1 MRIAVLA
8 NLKTNAPT
16 WEGMSPDQWADLDS
30 PRTVEAIIRA
40 LEAGGHEA
48 TFLEAS
54 IRPPFSLIERLLE
67 YKPDLCFNIAESH
80 WGDGREAHIP
90 GVLEMLRIPYTG
102 SKVLALALALD
113 KPMTK
118 RVLLYHGLPTPEFQ
132 VFERV
137 DEPIDDDLLAPDGEL
152 RFPLFVKP
160 SREGTS
166 MGVSAQSI
174 VRTVDALRAQVA
186 RQIALY
192 NQPILCEHYIEGRE
206 VMVGIIGN
214 LKPTMARKLN
224 ERTLSADVPEG
235 LTMLPP
241 LEVDLQAF
249 RDSEADLYT
258 NRLKTELSD
267 ECTYLVPAPL
277 DPALAREL
285 DVLAAATFRV
295 IGCKD
300 VARVDFRLDRHN
312 DNKPYILEINPLPG
326 LTPNFSDLCYQADAL
341 GWTYEQLI
349 NAIVDAA
356 IARLGLAERQT
367 ERAGAG

>member
-30 PRTVEAIIRA
+30 PRTVEAIVRA
-40 LEAGGHEA
+40 LESGGHEA
-48 TFLEAS
+48 VFMEAS
-54 IRPPFSLIERLLE
+54 IRPPFNLIERLLE
-67 YKPDLCFNIAESH
+67 YQPDLCFNIAESH

-132 VFERV
+132 VFERP
-137 DEPIDDDLLAPDGEL
+137 DEPIDDDLLTPDGTL

-174 VRTVDALRAQVA
+174 VRTVDELRAQVA

-206 VMVGIIGN
+206 VMVGMIGN
-214 LKPTMARKLN
+214 LKPTSARKLN
-224 ERTLSADVPEG
+224 ERTLSDGIPDG

-285 DVLAAATFRV
+285 DVLAAAVFRV

-326 LTPNFSDLCYQADAL
+326 LTPNFSDLCYQAEAL

-349 NAIVDAA
+349 NAIADAA
-356 IARLGLAERQT
+356 IARLGLAEPQA
-367 ERAGAG
+367 EPASAD

>member
-30 PRTVEAIIRA
+30 PRTVQSIIQA
-40 LEAGGHEA
+40 LESAGHQA
-48 TFLEAS
+48 IFLEAS
-54 IRPPFSLIERLLE
+54 IRPPFNLIERLLD
-67 YKPDLCFNIAESH
+67 YQPDLCFNIAESH

-90 GVLEMLRIPYTG
+90 SVLEMLRIPYTG

-118 RVLLYHGLPTPEFQ
+118 RILMYHGLPTPEFQ
-132 VFERV
+132 VFESP
-137 DEPIDDDLLAPDGEL
+137 DDPIDDDLLDERGYL

-174 VRTVDALRAQVA
+174 VRSVDELRAQVA
-186 RQIALY
+186 RQIRLY

-206 VMVGIIGN
+206 VMVGMVGN
-214 LKPTMARKLN
+214 LKPTTARKLN
-224 ERTLSADVPEG
+224 ERALSQDVPEG

-241 LEVDLQAF
+241 LEVDLNAF
-249 RDSEADLYT
+249 RESEADLYT

-277 DPALAREL
+277 EPELARQL
-285 DVLAAATFRV
+285 NVLAAAVFRV

-300 VARVDFRLDRHN
+300 VARVDFRLDKHN
-312 DNKPYILEINPLPG
+312 HNKPYILEINPLPG
-326 LTPNFSDLCYQADAL
+326 LTPNFSDLCYEAEAY

-349 NAIVDAA
+349 NAIVDTAA
-356 IARLGLAERQT
+356 VRLGLVESQPRP
-367 ERAGAG
+367 AGAD

>member
-1 MRIAVLA
+1 MRIAVLG

-40 LEAGGHEA
+40 LKSGGHEA
-48 TFLEAS
+48 VFMEAS
-54 IRPPFSLIERLLE
+54 IRPPFNLVERLLA
-67 YKPDLCFNIAESH
+67 YQPDLCFNIAESH

-118 RVLLYHGLPTPEFQ
+118 RVLMYHGLPTPEFQ
-132 VFERV
+132 VFERP
-137 DEPIDDDLLAPDGEL
+137 DEPIDDDLLAPDGAL

-174 VRTVDALRAQVA
+174 VRTVDELRAQLA

-206 VMVGIIGN
+206 VMVGMIGN
-214 LKPTMARKLN
+214 LKPTTARKLN
-224 ERTLSADVPEG
+224 ERTFSADVPDG
-235 LTMLPP
+235 LTLLPS

-285 DVLAAATFRV
+285 NVLAAAVFRV

-326 LTPNFSDLCYQADAL
+326 LTPNFSDLCFEAEAL
-341 GWTYEQLI
+341 GWSYEQLI
-349 NAIVDAA
+349 NAIADAA
-356 IARLGLAERQT
+356 IARQGLAKPQ
-367 ERAGAG
+367 ADPASAD

>member
-1 MRIAVLA
+1 MRIAVLG

-30 PRTVEAIIRA
+30 PRTVAAIVAA
-40 LEAGGHEA
+40 LESGGHEA

-54 IRPPFSLIERLLE
+54 IRPPYNLVARLME
-67 YKPDLCFNIAESH
+67 YQPDLCFNIAESH

-118 RVLLYHGLPTPEFQ
+118 RILLYHGLPTPEFQ
-132 VFERV
+132 VFESA
-137 DEPIDDDLLAPDGEL
+137 DEPIDDDLLDANGEL
-152 RFPLFVKP
+152 AFPMFVKP

-174 VRTVDALRAQVA
+174 VRTVAELRTQVA

-192 NQPILCEHYIEGRE
+192 NQPILGEHYIEGRE
-206 VMVGIIGN
+206 VMIGMIGN
-214 LKPTMARKLN
+214 LKPTSARRIN
-224 ERTLSADVPEG
+224 ERALSADVPDG
-235 LTMLPP
+235 LTMLPS
-241 LEVDLQAF
+241 LEVDLEAF
-249 RDSEADLYT
+249 RESEADLYT

-267 ECTYLVPAPL
+267 ECTYLIPAPL
-277 DPALAREL
+277 DPALAHEL
-285 DVLAAATFRV
+285 NVLAAAVFRV

-312 DNKPYILEINPLPG
+312 QNKPYILEINPLPG
-326 LTPNFSDLCYQADAL
+326 LTPNFSDLCFQAEAL

-356 IARLGLAERQT
+356 VARQGFAEAEPQQSS
-367 ERAGAG
+367 AD

>member
-1 MRIAVLA
+1 MRIAVLG

-30 PRTVEAIIRA
+30 PRTVEAIVRA
-40 LEAGGHEA
+40 LESGGHEA
-48 TFLEAS
+48 AFFEAS
-54 IRPPFSLIERLLE
+54 IRPPFNLIERLLD

-90 GVLEMLRIPYTG
+90 SVLEMLRIPYTG

-118 RVLLYHGLPTPEFQ
+118 RVLMYHGLPTPEFQ
-132 VFERV
+132 VFERP
-137 DEPIDDDLLAPDGEL
+137 DEPLDEALADEHGEL

-166 MGVSAQSI
+166 MGVTAKSI
-174 VRTVDALRAQVA
+174 VHTVAELREQVA
-186 RQIALY
+186 QQIALY

-206 VMVGIIGN
+206 VMVGMVGN
-214 LKPTMARKLN
+214 LKPTTARKIN
-224 ERTLSADVPEG
+224 ERVLRAELPDG

-241 LEVDLQAF
+241 LEVDLQVF

-277 DPALAREL
+277 DPALAHQL
-285 DVLAAATFRV
+285 NVLAAATFRV

-326 LTPNFSDLCYQADAL
+326 LTPNFSDLCYQAEAY

-349 NAIVDAA
+349 NSIVDAA
-356 IARLGLAERQT
+356 TARLALVPSQT
-367 ERAGAG
+367 ERTGAN